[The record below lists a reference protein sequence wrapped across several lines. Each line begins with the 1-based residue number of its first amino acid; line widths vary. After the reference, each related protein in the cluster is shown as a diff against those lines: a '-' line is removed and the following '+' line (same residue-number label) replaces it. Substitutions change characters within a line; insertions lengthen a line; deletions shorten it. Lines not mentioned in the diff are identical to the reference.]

1 MFHRSL
7 AILAAIGLVPAALAP
22 AAAQTLEITVVG
34 APPPAVT
41 FVGTFKDRV
50 VPAIDK
56 RLAESGK
63 GFRIEWTHAYAFTL
77 AKFNEVFETVEEGI
91 AGAGLILKNF
101 EPSNLPLEAYAVHM
115 PFSGITR
122 EQIAAIDARLRETV
136 PELNQAY
143 EKHNQVFIASGVN
156 DSMHLF
162 TKFPV
167 TKVED
172 LRNRK
177 LGSSGTFAQWL
188 RGTGAVTVDSSMN
201 QSYTNIK
208 NGVYEGYPIGV
219 ILSFVYKTYSA
230 APYFT
235 RVDFGP
241 TITSGITFNSDTWK
255 KIPAHA
261 QRIVREE
268 AAKWVGL
275 PERARRQEAHEVPRH
290 HEEEG
295 RQVFRTARGG
305 AQEMGRH
312 HAQHRQGVGATP
324 REARP
329 SGQQADEG
337 LYGRAA
343 RPQDRSRPSLGS
355 QLAGAPVT
363 GARRGDAPDGK

>member
-1 MFHRSL
+1 MLYRSL

-22 AAAQTLEITVVG
+22 ASAQTLEITVVG

-63 GFRIEWTHAYAFTL
+63 GFDIEWTHAYAFTL

-122 EQIAAIDARLRETV
+122 DQIAAIDAKLRETV

-143 EKHNQVFIASGVN
+143 EKHNQLFITSGVN

-167 TKVED
+167 TRVED
-172 LRNRK
+172 LKNRK

-235 RVDFGP
+235 RVNFGP
-241 TITSGITFNSDTWK
+241 TITSGITFNTDVWK

-261 QRIVREE
+261 RQIIREE
-268 AAKWVGL
+268 AAKWVGYQNAL
-275 PERARRQEAHEVPRH
+275 DAKKRTKFLAIMKKKGVKFSELSAAERRRWASTMPNIAQEWARRLDKRGHPGTRLMKAYMDELRARKIEVARH
-290 HEEEG
+290 W
-295 RQVFRTARGG
+295 
-305 AQEMGRH
+305 
-312 HAQHRQGVGATP
+312 
-324 REARP
+324 
-329 SGQQADEG
+329 
-337 LYGRAA
+337 
-343 RPQDRSRPSLGS
+343 DRN
-355 QLAGAPVT
+355 
-363 GARRGDAPDGK
+363 

>member
-41 FVGTFKDRV
+41 FVGTFKDNV

-63 GFRIEWTHAYAFTL
+63 GFKIEWTHAYAFTL

-115 PFSGITR
+115 PFTGITR
-122 EQIAAIDARLRETV
+122 EQIASIDAKLRETV

-143 EKHNQVFIASGVN
+143 EKHNQLFITSGVN

-167 TKVED
+167 TRVED
-172 LRNRK
+172 LKNRK

-235 RVDFGP
+235 RVGFGP
-241 TITSGITFNSDTWK
+241 TITSGITFNTDVWK

-261 QRIVREE
+261 RQIIREE
-268 AAKWVGL
+268 SAKWVGYQNAL
-275 PERARRQEAHEVPRH
+275 DAKKRTKFLAIMKKKGVKFSELAAAERKKWAATMPNIAQEWAQRLDKRGHPGTGLMKAYMDELRARKIEVARH
-290 HEEEG
+290 W
-295 RQVFRTARGG
+295 
-305 AQEMGRH
+305 
-312 HAQHRQGVGATP
+312 
-324 REARP
+324 
-329 SGQQADEG
+329 
-337 LYGRAA
+337 
-343 RPQDRSRPSLGS
+343 DRN
-355 QLAGAPVT
+355 
-363 GARRGDAPDGK
+363 

>member
-1 MFHRSL
+1 MLYRSL
-7 AILAAIGLVPAALAP
+7 VILAAIGLVPAALAP
-22 AAAQTLEITVVG
+22 ASAQTLEITVVG

-41 FVGTFKDRV
+41 FVGTFKNNV

-63 GFRIEWTHAYAFTL
+63 GFKIEWTHAYAFTL

-122 EQIAAIDARLRETV
+122 DQIASIDAKLRETV

-143 EKHNQVFIASGVN
+143 EKHNQLFITSGVN

-172 LRNRK
+172 LKSRK

-241 TITSGITFNSDTWK
+241 TITSGITFNTDIWK

-261 QRIVREE
+261 QQIIREE
-268 AAKWVGL
+268 SAKWVGYQNALDAKKRTKFLGIMKNKGVKFSEL
-275 PERARRQEAHEVPRH
+275 PAAERKKWAATMPNIAREWAQRLDKRGLPGTGLMKAYMNELRARKIEVARH
-290 HEEEG
+290 W
-295 RQVFRTARGG
+295 
-305 AQEMGRH
+305 
-312 HAQHRQGVGATP
+312 
-324 REARP
+324 
-329 SGQQADEG
+329 
-337 LYGRAA
+337 
-343 RPQDRSRPSLGS
+343 DRN
-355 QLAGAPVT
+355 
-363 GARRGDAPDGK
+363 

>member
-1 MFHRSL
+1 M
-7 AILAAIGLVPAALAP
+7 AA
-22 AAAQTLEITVVG
+22 

-50 VPAIDK
+50 VPAIDR

-63 GFRIEWTHAYAFTL
+63 GFKIEWTHAYAFTL

-115 PFSGITR
+115 PFAGVTR
-122 EQIAAIDARLRETV
+122 DQLAAIDAKLRKTV

-143 EKHNQVFIASGVN
+143 DKHNQLFITSGVN

-167 TKVED
+167 TRVED

-241 TITSGITFNSDTWK
+241 TITSGITFNTDIWK

-261 QRIVREE
+261 RQIIREE
-268 AAKWVGL
+268 SAKWVGYQNAL
-275 PERARRQEAHEVPRH
+275 DAKKRTKFLAIMKQKGVKSSELSAAERGRWASTMPNIAQEWARRLDKRGHPGTRLMKAYMDELRARKIEVARH
-290 HEEEG
+290 W
-295 RQVFRTARGG
+295 
-305 AQEMGRH
+305 
-312 HAQHRQGVGATP
+312 
-324 REARP
+324 
-329 SGQQADEG
+329 
-337 LYGRAA
+337 
-343 RPQDRSRPSLGS
+343 DRS
-355 QLAGAPVT
+355 
-363 GARRGDAPDGK
+363 